1 MIAAPLAGASA
12 SAQDAGRLRRLEA
25 LEARGRQLEA
35 HNREREDAQAKVA
48 DALPVDA
55 NGDPITPA
63 VMVKSGLAPTIGDA
77 EGNFTFKPH
86 RVIDFDVGAYIEGD
100 TAFTFLGGTSV
111 RRGRVGLE
119 GTAFR
124 QFAWRVEAA
133 FNWYL
138 TSNIKMLLDWVRF
151 SAVNTPMD
159 AGGITRGGCARRKFP
174 HRRPSVWGR
183 ARRAGAAAPVL
194 VPSPH
199 AGRDRGRG
207 RGLLNPR
214 PARPRQGSRPR
225 PCAGCPRRPWASPG
239 RPDREGSRS
248 TAATLES
255 RLSPPAT
262 WHRV

>member
-1 MIAAPLAGASA
+1 MRWKPGSA
-12 SAQDAGRLRRLEA
+12 SSRRVTGN
-25 LEARGRQLEA
+25 AR
-35 HNREREDAQAKVA
+35 DAQAKVA

-63 VMVKSGLAPTIGDA
+63 VMVKSGLAATIGNL
-77 EGNFTFKPH
+77 EGNFTFKP
-86 RVIDFDVGAYIEGD
+86 RGVIDFDVGACIERD

-133 FNWYL
+133 FNWHL

-151 SAVNTPMD
+151 SGVNTPMD
-159 AGGITRGGCARRKFP
+159 AGGITRGDAVAGSFP
-174 HRRPSVWGR
+174 IDVRASGGGR
-183 ARRAGAAAPVL
+183 EGPTLPPRSLFLP
-194 VPSPH
+194 PN
-199 AGRDRGRG
+199 AGRDRERG

-225 PCAGCPRRPWASPG
+225 PCAGCPRRPWATPG
-239 RPDREGSRS
+239 RPDREGARS

-262 WHRV
+262 WQKV